1 MANGLFFNNFFMK
14 NRSETKVNASVAS
27 NRVQKAFSMNF
38 REQQK
43 LNFKLKLLDHEYIR
57 IRGKLREEI
66 VATKAMQQKLIKS
79 SGWLDASTTAMSTK
93 RRTLRKSKVEPES
106 NKQLSRSVSQA
117 AGGSRYDSTK
127 IREMSQ

>member
-1 MANGLFFNNFFMK
+1 M
-14 NRSETKVNASVAS
+14 AS

-66 VATKAMQQKLIKS
+66 MATKALQQKLTKS
-79 SGWLDASTTAMSTK
+79 TGWL
-93 RRTLRKSKVEPES
+93 VYG
-106 NKQLSRSVSQA
+106 V
-117 AGGSRYDSTK
+117 
-127 IREMSQ
+127 

>member
-1 MANGLFFNNFFMK
+1 
-14 NRSETKVNASVAS
+14 
-27 NRVQKAFSMNF
+27 MNF

-79 SGWLDASTTAMSTK
+79 SGWLDASSTAMSTK
-93 RRTLRKSKVEPES
+93 RRTLHKSKVETES
-106 NKQLSRSVSQA
+106 VKNLSRSVSQA
-117 AGGSRYDSTK
+117 TGAQRYDATK
-127 IREMSQ
+127 IRELF

>member
-1 MANGLFFNNFFMK
+1 MK
-14 NRSETKVNASVAS
+14 TRSETKVNASVAS

-93 RRTLRKSKVEPES
+93 RRTLRKSKVETES

-117 AGGSRYDSTK
+117 AGESRYDSTK
-127 IREMSQ
+127 IRELSQF

>member
-1 MANGLFFNNFFMK
+1 
-14 NRSETKVNASVAS
+14 
-27 NRVQKAFSMNF
+27 MNF

-79 SGWLDASTTAMSTK
+79 SGWLDASSTAMSTK
-93 RRTLRKSKVEPES
+93 RRTLHKSKVETES
-106 NKQLSRSVSQA
+106 VKNLSRSVSQA
-117 AGGSRYDSTK
+117 TGAQRYDATE
-127 IREMSQ
+127 IRELFRYLSAKGGLSTVDSH